1 MEYSMSS
8 NSFQNALREQTSVL
22 APLERAAL
30 RGLAR
35 RMPQWVN
42 SDHLSV
48 LGLVAMFL
56 AGVFYAASGRNPLML
71 HLVNLCIFLN
81 WFGDSLDGTLAR
93 FRDRQR
99 PRYGFYVDHIIDT
112 FGTMFLIVGLA
123 FSGYLTERV
132 AAVTL
137 IVFLMLAINSYLAA
151 YTLGIFK
158 ISHGKLGPTEIRLV
172 LIIGNLVLLHSA
184 HTRIFGYRFL
194 LFDVGGAVSI
204 VIMGSMLVFSSIKNT
219 HSLYQ
224 LERLPKLG
232 GRKVENREIRRE
244 MLESLPIAPTGSEG

>member
-1 MEYSMSS
+1 MKNSS
-8 NSFQNALREQTSVL
+8 FRDAKREQTSIL

-30 RGLAR
+30 QSLAR
-35 RMPQWVN
+35 RMPAWVN
-42 SDHLSV
+42 SDHLSL

-93 FRDRQR
+93 YRDRQR

-112 FGTMFLIVGLA
+112 FGTMFLILGLA
-123 FSGYLTERV
+123 LSGYMSERV
-132 AAVTL
+132 AAAVL

-151 YTLGIFK
+151 YALGIFK

-172 LIIGNLVLLHSA
+172 LIVGNLFLVHSA
-184 HTRIFGYRFL
+184 HARILGHKFL
-194 LFDVGGAVSI
+194 LFDVGGIVSMI
-204 VIMGSMLVFSSIKNT
+204 VMGSMLVFSSIKNT
-219 HSLYQ
+219 HTLYK
-224 LERLPKLG
+224 LERLP
-232 GRKVENREIRRE
+232 NIRDQRSDVRGQ
-244 MLESLPIAPTGSEG
+244 MLESLPIASLAPNADGPVL